1 MYTKGKTGQI
11 SDGRYTQ
18 WNTMQARKR
27 IQSSLVT
34 KGKALQETA
43 VRDFPGSPVVVTPC
57 FHCRGHRVPSLVGQL
72 ESCKPHGVAKKRER
86 NSIKLKRIVHA
97 LNVGCGSDFLGWK
110 GREKGTCL
118 PHAQEFGG
126 GGGGRAP
133 WVRLGGHLK
142 CWQPCA
148 ISRVPL

>member
-1 MYTKGKTGQI
+1 MYTKEKTGQV
-11 SDGRYTQ
+11 SDGWYIQ

-27 IQSSLVT
+27 IQSSLVP
-34 KGKALQETA
+34 KGKDLQETA

-57 FHCRGHRVPSLVGQL
+57 FHCRGQGVSSLVQQL
-72 ESCKPHGVAKKRER
+72 ESCKSHGVDKKRER
-86 NSIKLKRIVHA
+86 NSIKLKRIVHP

-118 PHAQEFGG
+118 PHAQEFQVGG
-126 GGGGRAP
+126 RGRAP
-133 WVRLGGHLK
+133 RVRLGGHPK